1 MKGTH
6 RFWACTALALSA
18 SVSFAQR
25 STITESSAPAPTEI
39 ITFAQAIAKAGANQ
53 PLILR
58 AQAAVQSAR
67 AKVGQA
73 ESDYFP
79 QMTVQAGY
87 DRLSVKQ
94 EIELGTDS
102 VELTPENVYDFKL
115 DAGLLVYDFGKREL
129 QVKLAKNGVDSAL
142 VGVDQIRQD
151 IAYQIARIYCRV
163 VSLKAEVK
171 ELEDEIA
178 ALNEHLEIA
187 KKNEEEGSSTHLDVI
202 SAQVRLS
209 RVTNR
214 RIDLANTLAK
224 QKIALR
230 QLMGLAL
237 DKGFEVD
244 AEFPRWAATGDS
256 QSLVAL
262 ALANRPEIQAAMKTE
277 GAAQLGRSVVEL
289 GGYPRIALH
298 GEAGYRNGLLDSTNQ
313 DASSLVFNWSLGL
326 LVTLPVFDGFRSAR
340 ASDEAA
346 ATTEAAHQESE
357 ERRRTV
363 TTQVLQALQ
372 DLSASG
378 ARAASVKAQL
388 EQAKEYLNM
397 SKIQYDL
404 GAGTGSDH
412 LDAIDAFSLAGLDE
426 LDFRLQEALGG
437 LALRQAIG
445 DRIWSD
451 K

>member
-1 MKGTH
+1 M
-6 RFWACTALALSA
+6 
-18 SVSFAQR
+18 AQGHAFR
-25 STITESSAPAPTEI
+25 PDWSDRARWH
-39 ITFAQAIAKAGANQ
+39 FAQARRDFQVA
-53 PLILR
+53 LHFV
-58 AQAAVQSAR
+58 AVQAQP
-67 AKVGQA
+67 VGG
-73 ESDYFP
+73 EGLEG
-79 QMTVQAGY
+79 AG
-87 DRLSVKQ
+87 D
-94 EIELGTDS
+94 
-102 VELTPENVYDFKL
+102 
-115 DAGLLVYDFGKREL
+115 
-129 QVKLAKNGVDSAL
+129 
-142 VGVDQIRQD
+142 
-151 IAYQIARIYCRV
+151 
-163 VSLKAEVK
+163 
-171 ELEDEIA
+171 
-178 ALNEHLEIA
+178 
-187 KKNEEEGSSTHLDVI
+187 
-202 SAQVRLS
+202 
-209 RVTNR
+209 
-214 RIDLANTLAK
+214 
-224 QKIALR
+224 
-230 QLMGLAL
+230 
-237 DKGFEVD
+237 FEVD
-244 AEFPRWAATGDS
+244 AEFPRWTATGDS

-346 ATTEAAHQESE
+346 AAAEAAHQESE

-412 LDAIDAFSLAGLDE
+412 LDAIDAFALAGLDE
-426 LDFRLQEALGG
+426 LDFRLQEALSG

-445 DRIWSD
+445 DSIWSD
-451 K
+451 KLAQ